1 MMNVPCTKL
10 LVAYDYC
17 SVADPE
23 GPETFARIRSGTE
36 INVLDPDSDPDS
48 NPDSN
53 PEPKLDPKKSEKE
66 PYFQAEIGSSYGYT
80 YLTFTSSSNNCSTV
94 ENILN
99 PDPRIRASY

>member
-23 GPETFARIRSGTE
+23 GSEIFARIRSGTE
-36 INVLDPDSDPDS
+36 INVLDPDSD
-48 NPDSN
+48 PDSN

-66 PYFQAEIGSSYGYT
+66 PYFQAEIRSSYGYT
-80 YLTFTSSSNNCSTV
+80 YFTFTSSSNNCRTV
-94 ENILN
+94 ENIDN
-99 PDPRIRASY
+99 